1 MDLDDLK
8 EQLATLGPDLSRWPK
23 AEADAAVALMAGSVE
38 AQDLFAAATAEEMA
52 IFDEDET
59 PSESAA

>member
-8 EQLATLGPDLSRWPK
+8 EHLATLGPDLARWLK
-23 AEADAAVALMAGSVE
+23 ADADAAVELMAGCVE

-52 IFDEDET
+52 IFDDDGVS
-59 PSESAA
+59 SESAA